1 MYLIGKNQFCIVV
14 VRHIPVFPTYT
25 RNKYRKQESDEMGNA
40 IHYFINTNSSKGFVS
55 FFKSNF
61 EPLERVI
68 KLDNYPTAIVEELI
82 GKASSIATEKG
93 YQQEIIHSCIDNS
106 IEGIILPQL
115 KTGLLNI
122 PAYIDYGYSVY
133 KLMDNEI
140 VQDMQEALTKSH
152 EYFAKALKI
161 HDDWEK
167 IYITNMNFAKMNQ
180 LTSDTILKILG
191 GHTQNK
197 KGSSV
202 NRLFGA
208 STVHGPIDYIENIT
222 ADIEK
227 RYFIKG
233 RPGTGKSTF
242 LKKIAERAMIN
253 GYHVEIYHCAFDP
266 NSLDL
271 VVIRDL
277 GICLFDSTS
286 PHEYFPSR
294 DSDEIIDIYQ
304 EAVKEHTDE
313 EHKEQIAELQ
323 KQYKETVA
331 QAIECINKANRYHQ
345 IYQEDVLSKI
355 NNVKCKQSMNK
366 AIVKLLKIK

>member
-1 MYLIGKNQFCIVV
+1 
-14 VRHIPVFPTYT
+14 
-25 RNKYRKQESDEMGNA
+25 
-40 IHYFINTNSSKGFVS
+40 
-55 FFKSNF
+55 
-61 EPLERVI
+61 
-68 KLDNYPTAIVEELI
+68 
-82 GKASSIATEKG
+82 
-93 YQQEIIHSCIDNS
+93 
-106 IEGIILPQL
+106 
-115 KTGLLNI
+115 
-122 PAYIDYGYSVY
+122 
-133 KLMDNEI
+133 
-140 VQDMQEALTKSH
+140 
-152 EYFAKALKI
+152 
-161 HDDWEK
+161 
-167 IYITNMNFAKMNQ
+167 MNFAKMNQ

-208 STVHGPIDYIENIT
+208 STIHGPTDYIENIT

-271 VVIRDL
+271 VVIRNL

-313 EHKEQIAELQ
+313 KYKEQIGEPVSYTHL
-323 KQYKETVA
+323 
-331 QAIECINKANRYHQ
+331 
-345 IYQEDVLSKI
+345 DV
-355 NNVKCKQSMNK
+355 
-366 AIVKLLKIK
+366 

>member
-1 MYLIGKNQFCIVV
+1 
-14 VRHIPVFPTYT
+14 
-25 RNKYRKQESDEMGNA
+25 MGNT

-133 KLMDNEI
+133 KLMDNET

-208 STVHGPIDYIENIT
+208 STIHGPIDYIENIGFEQIQKRENALT
-222 ADIEK
+222 ALAMEKIREIPFVHIMGQENPEQHHGTITFTVDGVHPHDIAA
-227 RYFIKG
+227 I
-233 RPGTGKSTF
+233 
-242 LKKIAERAMIN
+242 LDADHIAVRA
-253 GYHVEIYHCAFDP
+253 GHHCAQP
-266 NSLDL
+266 LLRHLGVMASTRASLM
-271 VVIRDL
+271 
-277 GICLFDSTS
+277 FYNT
-286 PHEYFPSR
+286 
-294 DSDEIIDIYQ
+294 
-304 EAVKEHTDE
+304 E
-313 EHKEQIAELQ
+313 EE
-323 KQYKETVA
+323 
-331 QAIECINKANRYHQ
+331 
-345 IYQEDVLSKI
+345 
-355 NNVKCKQSMNK
+355 
-366 AIVKLLKIK
+366 IVKFTESLKEIRRKMGYAE

>member
-1 MYLIGKNQFCIVV
+1 
-14 VRHIPVFPTYT
+14 
-25 RNKYRKQESDEMGNA
+25 MGNA

-133 KLMDNEI
+133 KLMDNDT
-140 VQDMQEALTKSH
+140 VHDMQEALTKSH
-152 EYFAKALKI
+152 EYFAAALKI

-208 STVHGPIDYIENIT
+208 STIHGPIDYIENIT

-242 LKKIAERAMIN
+242 LKKVAERAMIN

-304 EAVKEHTDE
+304 EVVKEHTDE
-313 EHKEQIAELQ
+313 EHKEQIAGLQ

-331 QAIECINKANRYHQ
+331 HAIECINKANRYHQ
-345 IYQEDVLSKI
+345 IYQEDLLSKI
-355 NNVKCKQSMNK
+355 NNVKCKQAINK
-366 AIVKLLKIK
+366 AVVKLLKIK